1 MYFAQA
7 DKPSTSPSVGVDA
20 DVDASTGD
28 GDSGGFGVGDE
39 IVWGLTYRMLELFFS
54 AIDPEWTGHD

>member
-1 MYFAQA
+1 MH
-7 DKPSTSPSVGVDA
+7 SGDA
-20 DVDASTGD
+20 HTMGQFVV
-28 GDSGGFGVGDE
+28 SGENVSYPGFGVGDE